1 MDTIYGH
8 FDDNQFEN
16 YKVKLHKDLFW
27 LLLYKDPK
35 TKDDFKNVDFDK
47 YFINLMLRIDGL
59 NEILSYPVEIVTIMC
74 LLQAAWD
81 ESRYENFNYQEYRKL
96 ILDAHHEVDK
106 INTVRG

>member
-1 MDTIYGH
+1 MKTIYGH
-8 FDDNQFEN
+8 FDDKQFED
-16 YKVKLHKDLFW
+16 YKVKFHKDLFW

-35 TKDDFKNVDFDK
+35 TKDEFNVDFDK

-59 NEILSYPVEIVTIMC
+59 NEILSYPVEIITIMS

-81 ESRYENFNYQEYRKL
+81 EAHQDEDFDYQSYRKL

-106 INTVRG
+106 INSRS